1 MEVALDAN
9 SRLALR
15 GLAADYKPIE
25 LVANPWGDSPYLLN
39 VLMLLINIFVPIQ
52 KLEALFRWG

>member
-1 MEVALDAN
+1 MVPLASDRVLFALVMTSLMEVALDAN

-25 LVANPWGDSPYLLN
+25 LVANP
-39 VLMLLINIFVPIQ
+39 
-52 KLEALFRWG
+52 